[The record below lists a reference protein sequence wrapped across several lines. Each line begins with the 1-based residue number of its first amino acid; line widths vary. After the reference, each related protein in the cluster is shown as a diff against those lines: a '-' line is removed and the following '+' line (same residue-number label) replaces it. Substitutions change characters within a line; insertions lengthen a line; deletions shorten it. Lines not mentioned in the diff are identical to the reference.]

1 MAKTGLTKEQ
11 YMRYIKLQLGA
22 PIIWIELEDFLDD
35 IIDMAFQELKGYI
48 TDCETMTVP
57 YANVIDLAGKKIASI
72 SYVMRGSPNISVSGL
87 QDMMYIYTSRN
98 RTSGVTNSFTLSDY
112 ARALMVQQNKNALS
126 TDLDFMYDRKNE
138 KLYLYEQKVVSN
150 TVTLVY
156 TPEYEDVSEIY
167 EEFWINLLKRLSLA
181 MTKEALG
188 RVRGKYTLGS
198 ATYNLDADQLLGE
211 AQAELTEIRTFLNS
225 NKDLLLPMD

>member
-1 MAKTGLTKEQ
+1 MARGLTKEQ
-11 YMRYIKLQLGA
+11 YVKYIKLQLGA
-22 PIIWIELEDFLDD
+22 PIVWVELEEMLDD
-35 IIDMAFQELKGYI
+35 VVDMAFQELKGYI

-57 YANVIDLAGKKIASI
+57 YSNVIDLTGKKVASI
-72 SYVMRGSPNISVSGL
+72 AYVMRGAPNVSVSGL

-112 ARALMVQQNKNALS
+112 ARALLVQQNKNALS
-126 TDLDFMYDRKNE
+126 TDLDFMYDRKEE
-138 KLYLYEQKVVSN
+138 KLYLYEQKVVSA

-156 TPEYEDVSEIY
+156 TPDYEDVEEIY
-167 EEFWINLLKRLSLA
+167 EPFWQNLLKRLALA

-188 RVRGKYTLGS
+188 RIRGKYTLGS
-198 ATYNLDADQLLGE
+198 ATYNLDADQLLSE
-211 AQAELTEIRTFLNS
+211 AQSELTEIRTFLNS